1 MRPHSGPFLSFL
13 AYYIG
18 GPSDQFLRIEYGGP
32 LRSVSSLIME
42 ASLGLFFC
50 ILYGDPVISV
60 SLHAISVSSQNISG
74 PLDQFLLLLYVAQ
87 LRLVSSL
94 TIRGPL
100 RSVSVHTFWGPSQIS
115 VFSYYMGPLR
125 SFLWHTIWGPLRSV
139 SSLTILA
146 PPPRS
151 VSSLTVWCPLN
162 FFFIL
167 YALNYLLGAHIFF
180 LFSGGVG
187 KCPFLPPPPPA
198 AAPMLT

>member
-1 MRPHSGPFLSFL
+1 MG
-13 AYYIG
+13 I
-18 GPSDQFLRIEYGGP
+18 PSYQFLC
-32 LRSVSSLIME
+32 M
-42 ASLGLFFC
+42 
-50 ILYGDPVISV
+50 LYQF
-60 SLHAISVSSQNISG
+60 LHKIYRG

-125 SFLWHTIWGPLRSV
+125 SFFGILYGGPSDQFLR
-139 SSLTILA
+139 LLYWR

-187 KCPFLPPPPPA
+187 KCPFLPPPLRRPCSHNRVN
-198 AAPMLT
+198 